1 MAMPHSKNDR
11 PEKLDTARD
20 KTPYDGGSTDTES
33 GAGAGAGAGAGPQGA
48 PIDVPKSAID
58 MLKQPQV
65 RPLASHRQGPKAAG
79 ETGEGNEPLVDGG
92 SGSGASEPGGNAGG

>member
-33 GAGAGAGAGAGPQGA
+33 GAAAVAGAGPQGA
-48 PIDVPKSAID
+48 PIDVPQSAID
-58 MLKQPQV
+58 MLEQPQV
-65 RPLASHRQGPKAAG
+65 RPLPSHRQGAPAPG
-79 ETGEGNEPLVDGG
+79 DTDEGRKLLVDGG
-92 SGSGASEPGGNAGG
+92 RSGGGASEPGGSGAG